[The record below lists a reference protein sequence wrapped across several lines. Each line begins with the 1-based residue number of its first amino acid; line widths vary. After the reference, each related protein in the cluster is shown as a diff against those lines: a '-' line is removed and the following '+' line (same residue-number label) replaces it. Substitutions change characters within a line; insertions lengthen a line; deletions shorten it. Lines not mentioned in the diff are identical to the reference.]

1 MKIFE
6 GYKMFSE
13 IRTLT
18 FKGVEVIDVSV
29 ETHLSNGMPA
39 FIMVGLP
46 DKTIAESKERVRSA
60 INSLGLSLPSKRII
74 VNLAPADI
82 IKEGSHFDLPIA
94 CGLLVAM
101 GIIEKAVLE
110 NYYIL
115 GELSLDGRLKDTSGI
130 LPAAIGASERKKGI
144 ICPMTNGPEAIW
156 SGNNDILAAE
166 SLLQLINHFKGTEL
180 IAAPKK
186 NSEISAGA
194 QASTLNM
201 RDVKGLPQAKRALEI
216 AAAGGHNM
224 ILSGAPGAGKSM
236 LASRL
241 STILPPLST
250 KEILECSIIY
260 SIAGM
265 IKDGN
270 LQTTRPY
277 RAPHH
282 SCTMAAMVGG
292 GSSRKVTPG
301 EISIS
306 HNGVLF
312 LDELPEFS
320 RTVLDALRQP
330 IETKEVS
337 ISRSNNFITFPAN
350 FQLVA
355 AMNPCRCGYFGDKER
370 ECHKV
375 PKCANEYQA
384 KISGPIMDRIDI
396 FIEVPTT
403 LPTAI
408 SKEESESSETILK
421 RVVAAKEMQ
430 NKRFAKLHPHLG
442 KNADIS
448 ENLIKDITQIDASAQ
463 KILDDAANLLRFSM
477 RGYNRVLKLAITI
490 ADLEHSETIMKH
502 HIAEAISYRKIN

>member
-1 MKIFE
+1 
-6 GYKMFSE
+6 MFSE
-13 IRTLT
+13 IKTLT

-101 GIIEKAVLE
+101 GIIDKSALE

-115 GELSLDGRLKDTSGI
+115 GELSLDGRLKETSGI
-130 LPAAIGASERKKGI
+130 LPAAIGANVRKRGI
-144 ICPMTNGPEAIW
+144 ICPENNGSEALW
-156 SGNNDILAAE
+156 SGNNDIIATA
-166 SLLQLINHFKGTEL
+166 SLLHLINHFKGTEL

-186 NSEISAGA
+186 NND
-194 QASTLNM
+194 LNNKVPNSSLDM
-201 RDVKGLPQAKRALEI
+201 SNVKGLTQAKRALEI
-216 AAAGGHNM
+216 AAAGGHNIIM
-224 ILSGAPGAGKSM
+224 SGAPGAGKSM

-241 STILPPLST
+241 PTILPPMNT

-270 LQTTRPY
+270 LQTSRPY
-277 RAPHH
+277 RSPHH

-355 AMNPCRCGYFGDKER
+355 AMNPCRCGYFNDKER

-375 PKCANEYQA
+375 PKCATEYQA

-403 LPTAI
+403 LPTLV
-408 SKEESESSETILK
+408 SKDTPESSATILQ
-421 RVVAAKEMQ
+421 RVIAAKEHQ
-430 NKRFAKLHPHLG
+430 NNRFAKHNQYLN
-442 KNADIS
+442 KNADIP
-448 ENLIKDITQIDASAQ
+448 ENLIKEILQIDPNAQ
-463 KILDDAANLLRFSM
+463 NLLDEAANSLRFSM

-490 ADLEHSETIMKH
+490 ADLEYSRIIMKH
-502 HIAEAISYRKIN
+502 HIAEAISYRKIV